1 MISQENLIEKE
12 TIIFKDLSDILDP
25 NVHEQS
31 FVFKGFIFGIC
42 TKEYIKLKINYNTH
56 HICQNGIFIII
67 PQHIIHIKECSSD
80 FEMKVMHILPDFLCA
95 LPITPDLN
103 LLKQTASTSCLQLQE
118 KDSEEIITHSFSKH
132 KYTQLLTRNNAFN
145 F

>member
-1 MISQENLIEKE
+1 M
-12 TIIFKDLSDILDP
+12 
-25 NVHEQS
+25 EQLL
-31 FVFKGFIFGIC
+31 
-42 TKEYIKLKINYNTH
+42 LKHFPLQHNHNH

-103 LLKQTASTSCLQLQE
+103 LLKQTASTPCLQLQE
-118 KDSEEIITHSFSKH
+118 KDSEEIITHSSSKH

>member
-12 TIIFKDLSDILDP
+12 TIIFKDLSDILGP

-42 TKEYIKLKINYNTH
+42 TKGYIKLKINYNTH

-67 PQHIIHIKECSSD
+67 PQHIIHIKDMFVRLRNESD
-80 FEMKVMHILPDFLCA
+80 AHI
-95 LPITPDLN
+95 
-103 LLKQTASTSCLQLQE
+103 
-118 KDSEEIITHSFSKH
+118 
-132 KYTQLLTRNNAFN
+132 TRLSMYATYYPRF
-145 F
+145 

>member
-67 PQHIIHIKECSSD
+67 PQHIIHIKECSFD

-103 LLKQTASTSCLQLQE
+103 LLKQTASTPCLQLQE
-118 KDSEEIITHSFSKH
+118 KDSEEI
-132 KYTQLLTRNNAFN
+132 TQVSDLDFMPFERML
-145 F
+145 

>member
-1 MISQENLIEKE
+1 MNPLTWQNPEQLFVAQVLKK
-12 TIIFKDLSDILDP
+12 IF
-25 NVHEQS
+25 
-31 FVFKGFIFGIC
+31 
-42 TKEYIKLKINYNTH
+42 YNSVAELR
-56 HICQNGIFIII
+56 III

-95 LPITPDLN
+95 LPITPDFN
-103 LLKQTASTSCLQLQE
+103 LLKQTASTPCLQLQE

>member
-12 TIIFKDLSDILDP
+12 TIIFKDLSDILYLMCTNNHLYSKD
-25 NVHEQS
+25 S
-31 FVFKGFIFGIC
+31 FSVFARRDIL
-42 TKEYIKLKINYNTH
+42 LKINYNTH

-95 LPITPDLN
+95 LPITP
-103 LLKQTASTSCLQLQE
+103 
-118 KDSEEIITHSFSKH
+118 I
-132 KYTQLLTRNNAFN
+132 LTC
-145 F
+145 